1 MKYDNFKIKGLK
13 CVDNLEQDLIVDEQ
27 NLDDQMLSGS
37 AWMTLGSMLSRILG
51 ALYIIPWMAMMGNI
65 DVAASANALYQI
77 GYIPYTFFLTFATAG
92 VPSAISKSVS
102 KYNAMGN
109 MKRPK
114 LSINRD

>member
-51 ALYIIPWMAMMGNI
+51 ALTLFRGW
-65 DVAASANALYQI
+65 
-77 GYIPYTFFLTFATAG
+77 
-92 VPSAISKSVS
+92 
-102 KYNAMGN
+102 
-109 MKRPK
+109 R
-114 LSINRD
+114 

>member
-65 DVAASANALYQI
+65 DVAASANALY
-77 GYIPYTFFLTFATAG
+77 
-92 VPSAISKSVS
+92 
-102 KYNAMGN
+102 
-109 MKRPK
+109 
-114 LSINRD
+114 